1 MQYRGSSGSNSSS
14 TTGSIFSSSA
24 RRSTTVFFFA
34 FDPALRFTILTFPLP
49 SSPAVT
55 VPDGGG
61 RRRELVRVASTGD
74 ACPVVG
80 RLTLLARRRSRGL
93 MDAVGGSAL

>member
-1 MQYRGSSGSNSSS
+1 M
-14 TTGSIFSSSA
+14 
-24 RRSTTVFFFA
+24 
-34 FDPALRFTILTFPLP
+34 
-49 SSPAVT
+49 T

-93 MDAVGGSAL
+93 MDDAAGGSALAALGVGAGAPRERGRGSGGAAGTGSI